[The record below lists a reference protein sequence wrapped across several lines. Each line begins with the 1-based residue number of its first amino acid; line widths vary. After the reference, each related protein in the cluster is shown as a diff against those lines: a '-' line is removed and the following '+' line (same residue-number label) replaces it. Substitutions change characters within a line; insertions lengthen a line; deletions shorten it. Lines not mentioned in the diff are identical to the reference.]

1 MKKTYIVAFR
11 SGKHTGILGF
21 TEYRSEKMVSVY
33 AETSTE
39 AVELAKEYTK
49 IKEKDGMEITVV

>member
-11 SGKHTGILGF
+11 SGKHTGRLGF

-33 AETSTE
+33 AETAME
-39 AVELAKEYTK
+39 AVELAKEYTR
-49 IKEKDGMEITVV
+49 IKEKDGMEITVA